1 MTEVRSLERTLG
13 ETLPWNKARINFSSK
28 FLIALIQVRTV
39 NLVEI
44 ANSFAGRAKEESNY
58 KRIQRFLR
66 RFELSY
72 AVIAIFVVQLLGL
85 PKPWVLTIDRTNWQ
99 FGKHEIN
106 ILTMGIAYK
115 GAAFPILWVML
126 DKKGNSNTRERK
138 AIMEEYIKLFGTAS
152 ILYLCADR
160 EFIGKKWF
168 AYLRRNKIDFR
179 IRIKESTLVPNAR
192 GQKRNAWQLFAFTRT
207 EEELILEQPRTIW
220 GMPLYFSGM
229 RLKTGEYLIIASLC
243 YSPTPVDDYAKRWE
257 IETLFGCL
265 KSRGFRLEE
274 THLTDSDRIKKLI
287 ALLAIAF
294 CWAHIVG
301 EWLAELKPIKIK
313 KHGRLAKSIFRLGF
327 DKLRRVFTNFEQAVF
342 SMLCSFLSCT

>member
-1 MTEVRSLERTLG
+1 MADTQQLERAL
-13 ETLPWNKARINFSSK
+13 EDNLPWNKSRINFSAK
-28 FLIALIQVRTV
+28 FLIALMQVRTV
-39 NLVEI
+39 NPAET
-44 ANSFAGRAKEESNY
+44 ANSFSGKAKEESNY

-66 RFELSY
+66 YFELNY
-72 AVIAIFVVQLLGL
+72 AVIAVFVVQLLGL
-85 PKPWVLTIDRTNWQ
+85 AQPWVITIDRTNWK
-99 FGKHEIN
+99 FGKHDIN
-106 ILTMGIAYK
+106 ILTLGIAYK
-115 GAAFPILWVML
+115 GAAFPLLWMIL
-126 DKKGNSNTRERK
+126 DKKGNSNTAERK
-138 AIMEEYIKLFGTAS
+138 ALMEEYIKLFGTAS

-168 AYLRRNKIDFR
+168 AYLRRNRIDFR

-207 EEELILEQPRTIW
+207 EEELILEQPRNIW
-220 GMPLYFSGM
+220 GLPLYFSGM
-229 RLKTGEYLIIASLC
+229 RLSNGEYLIIASLN
-243 YSPTPVDDYAKRWE
+243 YSPTPIEDYSKRWE

-274 THLTDSDRIKKLI
+274 THLANSVRIKKLL

-301 EWLAELKPIKIK
+301 EWLAEHKPIKIK

-327 DKLRRVFTNFEQAVF
+327 DKLRRVFNNFEPVAF
-342 SMLCSFLSCT
+342 SKLCGVLSCT